1 MPRITSGAS
10 FASRIRATCAINSTE
25 KKAQFF
31 TLKRNIRPELEQ
43 KGPHNASYLDAA
55 HVQLAGILP
64 SSVCHLIG
72 RESFDFFFYY
82 FLLFLMRPH
91 EGLLDYWR
99 QAVRLTE
106 DASHRS
112 FSTRP
117 DVVCCWPIKWS
128 A

>member
-1 MPRITSGAS
+1 MNLFFKKKIIKTQPHIGEMPRITSGAS

-72 RESFDFFFYY
+72 RESFDFFFTTI
-82 FLLFLMRPH
+82 LSN
-91 EGLLDYWR
+91 
-99 QAVRLTE
+99 V
-106 DASHRS
+106 
-112 FSTRP
+112 
-117 DVVCCWPIKWS
+117 
-128 A
+128 